1 MGLEMEDKNEQIS
14 IPASATER
22 LDQRTFPE
30 SEIFPASRPMLTPR
44 EREIAI
50 AAVSARAAG
59 TPVEAAKQVLA
70 GVAVLDG
77 DHLPIVMWPK
87 DTTLRQKADWL
98 ANAASDHSER
108 ADRFDARM
116 HQLNPGAPQDLEV
129 HPGDA
134 QVSSELVPT
143 LPASASSASVH
154 LEEEIGSRPQTGPQ
168 VQRGSNGAC

>member
-1 MGLEMEDKNEQIS
+1 MEDKNEGIS
-14 IPASATER
+14 IPASAAER

-30 SEIFPASRPMLTPR
+30 SEVFLASRPVFTSR

-77 DHLPIVMWPK
+77 DHLPIVVWPA
-87 DTTLRQKADWL
+87 DTTPRQQADWL
-98 ANAASDHSER
+98 LNTAADQAER

-116 HQLNPGAPQDLEV
+116 RQFNPDAPQALEER
-129 HPGDA
+129 PACA
-134 QVSSELVPT
+134 QASSELEPT
-143 LPASASSASVH
+143 LQASASSASVH
-154 LEEEIGSRPQTGPQ
+154 LEEEIGSRPQTCPQ